1 MDNNKTIIFSGLTF
15 LVGIVIGGI
24 AGYSAAKSKANED
37 LEYVK
42 EELEETKK
50 RVKTDDTKDEKPV
63 EESHTAKKVLV
74 KAAKI
79 ATPEEPGINYTA
91 YVKKVQEEGY
101 KAEAE
106 SPTEEDYILDEEE
119 DGDEDLME
127 TYEER
132 MLREDRERDEADQL
146 YRKKEGNKIKPLG
159 NNPID
164 NDYPDVHYPGEELY
178 YFTEDDC
185 LTDEFGTVIE
195 NEEDIIG
202 NKLRK
207 YGWMQNS
214 EEAVWVRNNRMEV
227 DYHVVKQRCARSDWF
242 DTEEVKEDE

>member
-1 MDNNKTIIFSGLTF
+1 MESNKAIIFSGLTF
-15 LVGIVIGGI
+15 LVGIAVG
-24 AGYSAAKSKANED
+24 AVVGYSTAKTKANED
-37 LEYVK
+37 LNYIK
-42 EELEETKK
+42 EELDETKK
-50 RVKTDDTKDEKPV
+50 KLKEEAGSEKPV

-91 YVKKVQEEGY
+91 YVKKVQEEEY
-101 KAEAE
+101 NAE
-106 SPTEEDYILDEEE
+106 SEFPSEEDYISDDEEE
-119 DGDEDLME
+119 GDDDLME

-132 MLREDRERDEADQL
+132 MLREGEERDEADRL

-159 NNPID
+159 NSPID

-202 NKLRK
+202 DKLRK
-207 YGWMQNS
+207 YGWMLNS

-242 DTEEVKEDE
+242 DTEEVKDDD